1 MPVPECLQDTS
12 CLKNVKA
19 GTPTQFARMMD
30 KLGVT
35 MIFANSSQAKGR
47 VERYNGTAQMRLPND
62 LIRWKI
68 PHNYDFLND
77 WFNRKYRLYLNMK
90 FSYPVKDPNDLF
102 RPIPADFNSSKIF
115 RAEYPRQIRNN
126 VFSMGNSL
134 YTAVTSDGEVV
145 PFNQKQSIT
154 VYEDAITEEIYIERY
169 GKHYTCM
176 KVGERKRDR
185 IYSVNNEK
193 ELQKVLNEMSEEKT
207 K

>member
-1 MPVPECLQDTS
+1 MMKLVLENYGIPEALYSDKFS
-12 CLKNVKA
+12 VFRSVKA

-68 PHNYDFLND
+68 PHNYDFLKD

-115 RAEYPRQIRNN
+115 RAEYRRQIRNN
-126 VFSMGNSL
+126 VFSM
-134 YTAVTSDGEVV
+134 
-145 PFNQKQSIT
+145 
-154 VYEDAITEEIYIERY
+154 
-169 GKHYTCM
+169 
-176 KVGERKRDR
+176 
-185 IYSVNNEK
+185 
-193 ELQKVLNEMSEEKT
+193 
-207 K
+207 